1 MLPPLLSGPL
11 PPKPL
16 WSVPPAA
23 FSPSSDAFTVIS
35 PAALSPSSLETMS
48 IVPPETIT
56 LPSACTPVSTYT
68 PPSMMVTSLLPES
81 ATATV

>member
-16 WSVPPAA
+16 WSAP
-23 FSPSSDAFTVIS
+23 

-48 IVPPETIT
+48 IVPPETVT
-56 LPSACTPVSTYT
+56 LPFACAPVSTYT

-81 ATATV
+81 STATV